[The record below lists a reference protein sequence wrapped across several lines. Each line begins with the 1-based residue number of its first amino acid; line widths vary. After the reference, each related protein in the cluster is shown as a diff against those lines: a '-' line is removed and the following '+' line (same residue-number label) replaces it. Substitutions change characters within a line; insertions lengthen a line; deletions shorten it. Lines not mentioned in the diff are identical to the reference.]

1 MWGAKTRFVPWIAA
15 ANLLAHPKE
24 DGHHNL
30 AALVIDRVRL
40 GAVHASKFNAAELC
54 PPTN

>member
-1 MWGAKTRFVPWIAA
+1 VPWIAA